1 MDKYAQMEDKEMND
15 EQAVEAENF
24 KNKGNEQFKKKNFS
38 QAIAL
43 YTQAIGKFKIK

>member
-43 YTQAIGKFKIK
+43 YT